1 MGSSGGNSGQ
11 SPKVGVGNLHTIR
24 LAKCMSYVI
33 CNIIHHNTYVCVC
46 WHPSLWNSLFFW
58 GGSAWWWGRPGCR
71 EEQHPR
77 LRSCCVLSGASGWCP
92 YMYGACASFV
102 RLHAHT
108 LPQMLCLY
116 GNQWPYPDL
125 LLLCSP
131 HFLIVDV
138 DAVYAMCWMFSKDYV
153 STYFY
158 IPQFGKSNQFWMYSE
173 DSLTRHRGGSWNAC
187 WVSQRT
193 DWQVV
198 RIALVTHLFENSC
211 PVLVLLGQSQPKPM
225 KMRGA
230 KMSHVQPLSLKILQR
245 VMPKSRFPLL

>member
-1 MGSSGGNSGQ
+1 M
-11 SPKVGVGNLHTIR
+11 
-24 LAKCMSYVI
+24 C
-33 CNIIHHNTYVCVC
+33 VCVDT
-46 WHPSLWNSLFFW
+46 
-58 GGSAWWWGRPGCR
+58 RPFEILYFSEVEVLDGEVDR
-71 EEQHPR
+71 DAEEQHPR

-173 DSLTRHRGGSWNAC
+173 DSLTRHRGGS
-187 WVSQRT
+187 
-193 DWQVV
+193 
-198 RIALVTHLFENSC
+198 
-211 PVLVLLGQSQPKPM
+211 
-225 KMRGA
+225 
-230 KMSHVQPLSLKILQR
+230 
-245 VMPKSRFPLL
+245 